1 MSTEFPG
8 LFPVTSSARRNYLMS
23 GHWSEKARNE
33 AQLFGEVKE
42 VAVDPKGGNRCR
54 GNVYTLKYFKY
65 L

>member
-1 MSTEFPG
+1 
-8 LFPVTSSARRNYLMS
+8 MS